1 MREING
7 ATRILGL
14 LGDPVEH
21 TGSPAIHNFIAERMG
36 DDIIYVPF
44 RVRSKHLEE
53 AVAGAYAL
61 NVLGLNVTVPHKV
74 GVMQHVTELDDAA
87 LDIGA
92 VNTLV
97 RVRGGFKGY
106 NTDFSGFMRELDS
119 VDIQVN
125 GKDVIVLGAGGAA
138 KAVMYALKKLGAGN
152 IYILNRNVEK
162 AGASFGNIK
171 NAKVLGFSS
180 WNEIPKGKYVGIQC
194 TSVGLAP
201 NDAECVINDDG
212 FFDLI
217 DEAVDLIYKP
227 KETVFMK
234 RVKERGGRVYN
245 GLRMLMYQAVSS
257 YEFFTGREVPEEIVE
272 ELYRE
277 LDT

>member
-1 MREING
+1 MREIYG
-7 ATRILGL
+7 TTRILGL

-44 RVRSKHLEE
+44 HVKSKHLEE
-53 AVAGAYAL
+53 AVSGAYAL
-61 NVLGLNVTVPHKV
+61 NILGLNVTVPHKV
-74 GVMQHVTELDDAA
+74 EVMQHVTELDDAA

-125 GKDVIVLGAGGAA
+125 GRDIIVLGAGGAA
-138 KAVMYALKKLGAGN
+138 KAVMYALNKLGARD

-162 AGASFGNIK
+162 AEVNFGSLK
-171 NAKVLGFSS
+171 NVKVLGFSS
-180 WNEIPKGKYVGIQC
+180 WKEIPKGKYIGIQC

-201 NDAECVINDDG
+201 NEEECVISDDG

-227 KETVFMK
+227 RETVFMK
-234 RVKERGGRVYN
+234 RVKGHGGRAYN

>member
-44 RVRSKHLEE
+44 HVRSKHLEE

-74 GVMQHVTELDDAA
+74 EVMQHVTELDDAA

-125 GKDVIVLGAGGAA
+125 GSDVIVLGAGGAA
-138 KAVMYALKKLGAGN
+138 KAVIYALKKLGARD

-162 AGASFGNIK
+162 AEAAFGNIK
-171 NAKVLGFSS
+171 NVKVLGFSS
-180 WNEIPKGKYVGIQC
+180 WKEIPEEKYVGIQC

-201 NDAECVINDDG
+201 NEDECAIKDDG

-217 DEAVDLIYKP
+217 NEAVDLIYKP
-227 KETVFMK
+227 RETAFMK
-234 RVKERGGRVYN
+234 RVKEHGGRAYN